1 MTTEMYIARMPLLLC
16 LRPEERARQTQYSVD
31 AELIDSWSDAVS
43 LGERV
48 ARK

>member
-16 LRPEERARQTQYSVD
+16 LRPEERARQAH